1 MRDPQTPDQLRFYAH
16 VAHSENRILES
27 HFPQTLRHSSFQWPE
42 ERARLMERLAQPPA
56 PYVSPVS
63 RHLITRFTQ
72 RQVSALL
79 LALLLA
85 AVAAERLAARRSPA

>member
-1 MRDPQTPDQLRFYAH
+1 
-16 VAHSENRILES
+16 
-27 HFPQTLRHSSFQWPE
+27 
-42 ERARLMERLAQPPA
+42 MERLAQPPA
-56 PYVSPVS
+56 LYVSPVS

-85 AVAAERLAARRSPA
+85 AAAADRIAARRSPA